1 MKLALVFIALF
12 DVIHPV
18 WLQVDS
24 FHLND
29 VATGDGSFFT
39 QTLSSPGVVGQCIGN
54 CTSQPNS
61 FLNNNSK

>member
-12 DVIHPV
+12 AAIHPV

-29 VATGDGSFFT
+29 VTAGDGSFFT
-39 QTLSSPGVVGQCIGN
+39 QPLSSRGVGQCIGN

-61 FLNNNSK
+61 FLNNNPK